1 MKDSFFKF
9 KDFYLSNRLWIDLS
23 IVILL
28 CAFGM
33 IMPALAFV
41 ALVGFLVLLAF
52 NDFNNGLMLLCF
64 ISPFCAVLRVFGGDV
79 VFVVCLAFFAVKY
92 LIKAFKNK
100 QIVYEPQ
107 AWLPFLALCVFML
120 LPIGVIN
127 GKKILYT
134 GLVILGVAL
143 VFVATL
149 NLKEI
154 KIREVS
160 ISLVIGLLIACAFST
175 ILFEIPNAKAIVQQT
190 PIGSGFRYNALFAN
204 PNHLSEYC
212 AIVLSIFV
220 YRFFSEN
227 SKVENFCFAAVV
239 TIIGMLSGS
248 KSFMLIAIVLFG
260 AITIVGIRDCLR
272 FDRFKKAMLY
282 SSPVIA
288 IAIGLMLYVFLKR
301 SGVFDGNFGIDSLT
315 TGRQVIWQNA
325 LSLVGKNGLTF
336 LFGLG
341 MGSEIQTPPPNN
353 YNSTHNIYIEFFQ
366 KLGIIGF
373 ALFVFV
379 IAQFMVKETK
389 NKPFKKYWHSLLP
402 LFTVAAYGIVESML
416 NNSSV
421 IILIPLAFI
430 IFAIGANNCPDKTDG
445 QGDKKGVQDIE
456 HKNNKNKQQDVLTGQ
471 NVDDSVD
478 RWVDVLNQ
486 NND

>member
-1 MKDSFFKF
+1 MKDLFFKL
-9 KDFYLSNRLWIDLS
+9 KGFYLNNRRWIDLS
-23 IVILL
+23 IAILL

-33 IMPALAFV
+33 ITPVLAFV

-52 NDFNNGLMLLCF
+52 NDFNNGLMLICF

-79 VFVVCLAFFAVKY
+79 VFAACLAFFAVKY
-92 LIKAFKNK
+92 LICAFKNK

-107 AWLPFLALCVFML
+107 KWLPFLALCVFML

-127 GKKILYT
+127 GKKLLYT

-143 VFVATL
+143 VFVAML

-160 ISLVIGLLIACAFST
+160 ISLVVGLLVACAFST
-175 ILFEIPNAKAIVQQT
+175 ILFEIPNANAIVQQA
-190 PIGSGFRYNALFAN
+190 PLGSGFRYNALFAN

-220 YRFFSEN
+220 YRFFSE
-227 SKVENFCFAAVV
+227 KLRVENFCFAAVV

-260 AITIVGIRDCLR
+260 AITIVGIRDCLK

-288 IAIGLMLYVFLKR
+288 IAIGLMIYVFLKR

-325 LSLVGKNGLTF
+325 LSLVGRNGFTF

-373 ALFVFV
+373 ALFVLV
-379 IAQFMVKETK
+379 IAQFLIRETK
-389 NKPFKKYWHSLLP
+389 NKPFKKYWHSLIP
-402 LFTVAAYGIVESML
+402 LFTIAAYGIVESML

-421 IILIPLAFI
+421 MILIPLAFI
-430 IFAIGANNCPDKTDG
+430 IFAIGVSNCPNKTDSMDDNKDAQNG
-445 QGDKKGVQDIE
+445 RLKN
-456 HKNNKNKQQDVLTGQ
+456 HKDNQQDTLLSQ
-471 NVDDSVD
+471 NVGDSVD
-478 RWVDVLNQ
+478 KWVDVLNQ

>member
-41 ALVGFLVLLAF
+41 ALVGFFVLLAF

-149 NLKEI
+149 NLKEM
-154 KIREVS
+154 KICEVS
-160 ISLVIGLLIACAFST
+160 ISHV
-175 ILFEIPNAKAIVQQT
+175 
-190 PIGSGFRYNALFAN
+190 
-204 PNHLSEYC
+204 
-212 AIVLSIFV
+212 
-220 YRFFSEN
+220 
-227 SKVENFCFAAVV
+227 
-239 TIIGMLSGS
+239 
-248 KSFMLIAIVLFG
+248 FG
-260 AITIVGIRDCLR
+260 
-272 FDRFKKAMLY
+272 
-282 SSPVIA
+282 
-288 IAIGLMLYVFLKR
+288 
-301 SGVFDGNFGIDSLT
+301 
-315 TGRQVIWQNA
+315 
-325 LSLVGKNGLTF
+325 
-336 LFGLG
+336 
-341 MGSEIQTPPPNN
+341 
-353 YNSTHNIYIEFFQ
+353 
-366 KLGIIGF
+366 
-373 ALFVFV
+373 
-379 IAQFMVKETK
+379 
-389 NKPFKKYWHSLLP
+389 
-402 LFTVAAYGIVESML
+402 
-416 NNSSV
+416 
-421 IILIPLAFI
+421 
-430 IFAIGANNCPDKTDG
+430 
-445 QGDKKGVQDIE
+445 
-456 HKNNKNKQQDVLTGQ
+456 
-471 NVDDSVD
+471 
-478 RWVDVLNQ
+478 
-486 NND
+486 